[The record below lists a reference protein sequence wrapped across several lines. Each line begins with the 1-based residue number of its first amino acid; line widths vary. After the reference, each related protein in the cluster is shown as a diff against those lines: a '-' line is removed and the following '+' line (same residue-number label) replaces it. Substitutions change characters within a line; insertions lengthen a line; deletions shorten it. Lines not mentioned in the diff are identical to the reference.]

1 MQKASTSLTLF
12 SLMLCGFMEL
22 SVNKTWDCIL
32 QLGAVAR
39 KLIGRELG
47 KGRDGYL

>member
-1 MQKASTSLTLF
+1 MQKASISLTLL
-12 SLMLCGFMEL
+12 SVVLCGFMEL
-22 SVNKTWDCIL
+22 SASKTWDCTL

-47 KGRDGYL
+47 KGGDSYL